1 MKKDHNTTHSTAEYS
16 PYVPSYR
23 EGKWEKLTL
32 IRSTIIICITILTIG
47 ALISIS
53 NIAHDKYMIVKS
65 VHGIYIFDKSS
76 GVTNYCDGLG
86 CIAVS
91 TGFIKPG
98 SSSFSYQAPRNN
110 PYVGYPQGQGY
121 YPPAPYYGP
130 MNPMMGNGYAPMM
143 PMPWGAMTPVPY
155 PYPTIPT
162 PPVPVEPKKPE
173 IIEETKE
180 ISPPITPN
188 TYRTVPDEDM
198 GAVIAV
204 PEEQKTE
211 TASTPEEQTASPD
224 TATESESPSTEIAA
238 EG

>member
-1 MKKDHNTTHSTAEYS
+1 MKKDHNTTHSTTEYS

-47 ALISIS
+47 ALMTIS
-53 NIAHDKYMIVKS
+53 NVAHDKYMIVKS
-65 VHGIYIFDKSS
+65 VHGMYIFDKSS

-86 CIAVS
+86 CVAVS

-98 SSSFSYQAPRNN
+98 SGSFSYQAPRNN

-143 PMPWGAMTPVPY
+143 PMPWGPMTPVPY
-155 PYPTIPT
+155 PYIPT
-162 PPVPVEPKKPE
+162 APTPIEPKEPE
-173 IIEETKE
+173 IIKETKE
-180 ISPPITPN
+180 ASPPTQNI
-188 TYRTVPDEDM
+188 YRTVPDEDM

-204 PEEQKTE
+204 PEEQKAE
-211 TASTPEEQTASPD
+211 AISTPEEQQTASAE
-224 TATESESPSTEIAA
+224 TTTEGKSPSTEAAA
-238 EG
+238 EE